1 MTFEPT
7 GDGGGVSHN
16 MVLYRSL
23 SLGAKLYEA
32 LSRREGRGVPFRK
45 NTHTRTRLN
54 PEQNS
59 WVSDK
64 GVHLLVS
71 KLSEP
76 QLPPPLCRIP

>member
-1 MTFEPT
+1 MKHCLE
-7 GDGGGVSHN
+7 G
-16 MVLYRSL
+16 
-23 SLGAKLYEA
+23 
-32 LSRREGRGVPFRK
+32 REGECPSEK
-45 NTHTRTRLN
+45 THTRTRLN